1 MAWGG
6 LTGMVPTFGG
16 IFSSSAGQRNQAAGC
31 PVIASVICTGEHSMP
46 RIRDARILIMATD
59 GFEQS
64 ELMVPL
70 TKLRKAGAKVEI
82 AAPEGAAEIKG
93 WAEKNWGL
101 KVPVDLEIGAVD
113 LEDYDALVLPGGQM
127 NPDVLRMNDDAVAL
141 VQEFIDA
148 GKLVAAIC
156 HAPWLLVEADAVD
169 GRCLTSWPSLRTDIE
184 NAGGEW
190 VDRDVVFD
198 DGVITSR
205 SPKDL
210 DAFVAAIIEQ
220 LEAEQPDDE
229 RKQA

>member
-1 MAWGG
+1 M
-6 LTGMVPTFGG
+6 T
-16 IFSSSAGQRNQAAGC
+16 S
-31 PVIASVICTGEHSMP
+31 
-46 RIRDARILIMATD
+46 IRESRILIMATD

-70 TKLRKAGAKVEI
+70 TKLRGAGAKVEI
-82 AAPEGAAEIKG
+82 AAPEGASEIKG
-93 WAEKNWGL
+93 WFEKNWGQ

-113 LEDYDALVLPGGQM
+113 IEDYDALVLPGGQM

-148 GKLVAAIC
+148 GKIVAAIC

-169 GRCLTSWPSLRTDIE
+169 GRCLTSWPSVRTDIE

-190 VDRDVVFD
+190 VDREVVVD
-198 DGVITSR
+198 DGIITSR

-220 LEAEQPDDE
+220 IEAERSGEE